1 MSKIV
6 KLFMVEICFQLV
18 VTLSSENAFLYVALW
33 INFLNEVPNYVVQS
47 CEVAIQQ
54 INYS

>member
-6 KLFMVEICFQLV
+6 KLFMVEIRFQLV